1 MTAAAEGRDSMSK
14 RHFNSLAAA
23 VRDWQRVCPSVD
35 EADVAQLVARLASV
49 CQAENPRFN
58 RSRFFD
64 ACGVATGAGSKV
76 A

>member
-23 VRDWQRVCPSVD
+23 VRDWRRVCPSVD
-35 EADVAQLVARLASV
+35 EADVAQLVARLAAV
-49 CQAENPRFN
+49 CQASNPRFN
-58 RSRFFD
+58 RGQFLD
-64 ACGVATGAGSKV
+64 ACGVAMAAGRRV

>member
-1 MTAAAEGRDSMSK
+1 MSK

-23 VRDWQRVCPSVD
+23 VRDWRRVCPSVD
-35 EADVAQLVARLASV
+35 EADVAQLVARLAGV
-49 CQAENPRFN
+49 CQAENPRFS

-64 ACGVATGAGSKV
+64 VCGVAATASRKV

>member
-1 MTAAAEGRDSMSK
+1 MSK
-14 RHFNSLAAA
+14 KHFNALAAA
-23 VRDWQRVCPSVD
+23 VRDWRRVCPSVE
-35 EADVAQLVARLASV
+35 EADVAQLVARLAAV

-64 ACGVATGAGSKV
+64 ACGVATIAAKKV

>member
-1 MTAAAEGRDSMSK
+1 MSK

-23 VRDWQRVCPSVD
+23 VREWRRVCPPVD
-35 EADVAQLVARLASV
+35 EADVAQLVARLAGV

-64 ACGVATGAGSKV
+64 ACGVATTAGRKV

>member
-1 MTAAAEGRDSMSK
+1 MSK

-23 VRDWQRVCPSVD
+23 VHDWRRACPSVD
-35 EADVAQLVARLASV
+35 EADVAQLVSRLAAI

-58 RSRFFD
+58 RNRFFD
-64 ACGVATGAGSKV
+64 ACGVTTTAGRKV